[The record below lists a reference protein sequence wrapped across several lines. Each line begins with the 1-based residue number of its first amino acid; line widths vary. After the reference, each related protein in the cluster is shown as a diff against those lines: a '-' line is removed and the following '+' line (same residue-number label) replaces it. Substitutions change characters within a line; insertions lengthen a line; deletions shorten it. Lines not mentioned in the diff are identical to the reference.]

1 MGRFEKENIAI
12 RRALPSDF
20 TEMFK
25 LRKELFQ
32 EELQIAGVALKTARR
47 HTENWSLEGA
57 VSAWEP
63 WLTDS
68 AWRLTAV
75 TKLGKLAG
83 MFIGSYDLASLG
95 DSELANRGRGNYVS
109 SIQLHPAIRRKGVGR
124 ALMEDFMQAGNP
136 HEPTYLHVLENNLPA
151 RNFYHALGFTAIS
164 THPFKVAGSF
174 PLNKI
179 LMLKDANARPA

>member
-1 MGRFEKENIAI
+1 MTKIEQTGITI
-12 RRALPSDF
+12 RPVQQSDF

-25 LRKELFQ
+25 LRKKLFQ
-32 EELQIAGVALKTARR
+32 EELQIAGVPLEVARR
-47 HTENWSLEGA
+47 HTKGWSLEGA
-57 VSAWEP
+57 VSSWEP

-83 MFIGSYDLASLG
+83 MFIGSYDLASSG
-95 DSELANRGRGNYVS
+95 DSELASRGRGNYVS
-109 SIQLHPAIRRKGVGR
+109 SIQLHPAIRRKGVGK
-124 ALMEDFMQAGNP
+124 ALMEDFTQAGDP

-151 RNFYHALGFTAIS
+151 RNFYQALGFTAIS
-164 THPFKVAGSF
+164 THPFNVAGSF

-179 LMLKDANARPA
+179 LLRKDAEAA